1 MKSKKSEGIKSDYIG
16 IDLFAGAGGMSLG
29 ASQAGIDVRLAVEHD
44 PYAAKT
50 HAYNSRQTEVFVDD
64 IGKVGANELRTSYT
78 TLKNKVKVPFG
89 GPPCQGFST
98 SNIRGRRIDNPINW
112 LFLDYLRIVKLW
124 KPDWVVIENVKGLI
138 DTRKGFFLKRM
149 KDELSGC
156 GYTISQWVMNSADFG
171 VPQKRNRLFIIGSLH
186 GKTLEKPNPSVTK
199 HITVKEAI
207 SDLPDLE
214 NGASENIRPYKCEA
228 KSPYAKQMRNSQVSC
243 SNHLVTKNAPIVTE
257 RYKYIPQG
265 RNWES
270 IPDELMKNYKNKHN
284 CHTKIYY
291 RLKEDE
297 PSVVLGNYRKNM
309 LIHPTQDRG
318 LSVREAARLQSFPDW
333 YDFKGSI
340 GFQQQQVGNAV
351 PPLLAKKVFETILG
365 AKQ

>member
-1 MKSKKSEGIKSDYIG
+1 MKSKKLEGITSDYIG

-50 HAYNSRQTEVFVDD
+50 HAYNNRQTKVFVYD
-64 IGKVGANELRTSYT
+64 IRNVGANELRASDT
-78 TLKNKVKVPFG
+78 TLKNKVKVLFG

-112 LFLDYLRIVKLW
+112 LFLEYLRILKLW
-124 KPDWVVIENVKGLI
+124 IPDWVVIENVKGLI
-138 DTRKGFFLKRM
+138 DTKKGFFLKRI
-149 KDELSGC
+149 KDDLSDC
-156 GYTISQWVMNSADFG
+156 GYTISQWVLNSADFG

-186 GKTLEKPNPSVTK
+186 GKTLEKPKPTVTK
-199 HITVKEAI
+199 YITVKEAI
-207 SDLPDLE
+207 SDLPNLK
-214 NGASENIRPYKCEA
+214 NGASENIKPYKCEA
-228 KSPYAKQMRNSQVSC
+228 KSQYARQMRGSRSRC
-243 SNHLVTKNAPIVTE
+243 ANHLVTKNAPIVIE

-265 RNWES
+265 RNWEN
-270 IPDELMKNYKNKHN
+270 IPDELMKNYKNKNN

-318 LSVREAARLQSFPDW
+318 LSVREAARLQSFPDS
-333 YDFKGSI
+333 YDFFGSI
-340 GFQQQQVGNAV
+340 GFQQQQVANAV
-351 PPLLAKKVFETILG
+351 PPLLAEVVFLSIQS
-365 AKQ
+365 KR